1 MPVLTQGETG
11 KCLYRGWVRD
21 YVGMLFCGVS
31 HLSEQQCISTKIG
44 IGAGLEIEKGDRQR

>member
-31 HLSEQQCISTKIG
+31 HLSVQQCISTKIG
-44 IGAGLEIEKGDRQR
+44 MGAGLEIEKEDR